1 MSRKKIHID
10 KLFKEGLK
18 NFSLFVS
25 DRDFNAIDDKTSV
38 FKEQPDTNAPAG
50 PDFSDFE
57 LEISDNDW
65 LATKA
70 KLDIEKNTI
79 ATDTSI
85 ANAFDEF
92 IIEPDPEDWPI
103 TLDKFKKAK
112 RRRVAFWWLSTGI
125 LLLITG
131 ASAFFALTDHN
142 KQNISTQNTS
152 VNVSENKTD
161 FDTKTE
167 TNTSNTKVPQ
177 ELVIDASQ
185 NPAPAATTQNN
196 IPASK
201 NNTQGSSNK
210 VQIAPNT
217 NPQPGSVGSARPGN
231 IVLQS
236 SSSTTDGNST
246 PETPLTKTPTQQKD
260 GVTLG
265 QIKTVQPIE
274 PAQVLVDASTEKG
287 LETKDS
293 SKKKPKDDKKPN
305 DPPKPGTHIYLALV
319 NQVDYSDRILPG
331 TNNSIYNDIRNNAD
345 KGSMHYTVGIEAGV
359 LKDKYQMSTGFN
371 FTKQTWNSQYNY
383 TYKLFDSIPVYDSGR
398 TRIKGYLLFPKKDT
412 TMNEARS
419 VSITKIQLPF
429 NYTHLFT
436 INDKLKLST
445 GISGIISYNI
455 GTKGDK
461 MISHENRQL
470 YYYQRLKQ
478 YERPLNIAPSIQLG
492 LMCQLQ
498 PKLMLSGSLAGSI
511 QLRSRFKPAFGARE
525 YNYSTGL
532 NIKLIYLLN

>member
-38 FKEQPDTNAPAG
+38 FKEQPNSDTTAG

-85 ANAFDEF
+85 ANTFEDFA
-92 IIEPDPEDWPI
+92 IEPDPEDWPI
-103 TLDKFKKAK
+103 TIEKLKKAK

-131 ASAFFALTDHN
+131 ASAFFALTDNTAHKN
-142 KQNISTQNTS
+142 AVSTQNTTAD
-152 VNVSENKTD
+152 VSKNSTD
-161 FDTKTE
+161 LNTISSHEQAK
-167 TNTSNTKVPQ
+167 TNTENPQ
-177 ELVIDASQ
+177 QLATDAQQ
-185 NPAPAATTQNN
+185 NPLPPEHT
-196 IPASK
+196 K
-201 NNTQGSSNK
+201 NQKDPFQDRTPERPSS
-210 VQIAPNT
+210 V
-217 NPQPGSVGSARPGN
+217 PGN
-231 IVLQS
+231 PVKS
-236 SSSTTDGNST
+236 SDPTLKTPEVTGNPATSVT
-246 PETPLTKTPTQQKD
+246 PETPPAKIPAQQKN
-260 GVTLG
+260 GVILG
-265 QIKTVQPIE
+265 QIKTVPPSE
-274 PAQVLVDASTEKG
+274 PEPVLTDKSAENNSD
-287 LETKDS
+287 TKDS
-293 SKKKPKDDKKPN
+293 SKKKPKVDDKTLTN
-305 DPPKPGTHIYLALV
+305 PPKPGSHLYLALV
-319 NQVDYSDRILPG
+319 NQIDYSYRLLPNS
-331 TNNSIYNDIRNNAD
+331 NNAIYNSIRNNAD
-345 KGSMHYTVGIEAGV
+345 KGALQYTVGIEAGV
-359 LKDKYQMSTGFN
+359 LKDKNQMSAGINVTSL
-371 FTKQTWNSQYNY
+371 TWNSQYNY

-398 TRIKGYLLFPKKDT
+398 TKIKGYLLFPKKDT

-436 INDKLKLST
+436 LNDKLKLST
-445 GISGIISYNI
+445 GISGILSYNI
-455 GTKGDK
+455 NSKGDK
-461 MISHENRQL
+461 MIAHENRQL

-478 YERPLNIAPSIQLG
+478 YERSLNIAPAIQIG
-492 LMCQLQ
+492 LMYQLQ
-498 PKLMLSGSLAGSI
+498 PKLMLAGSLGGSI

-532 NIKLIYLLN
+532 NFKLIYLLN

>member
-10 KLFKEGLK
+10 KLFKERLK

-38 FKEQPDTNAPAG
+38 FKEQTPGDAPAG

-57 LEISDNDW
+57 LEISENDW

-70 KLDIEKNTI
+70 KLDIEKNTL

-92 IIEPDPEDWPI
+92 TIEPDPQDWPI

-131 ASAFFALTDHN
+131 VSAFFALTDHT
-142 KQNISTQNTS
+142 KQNIRTQNTS
-152 VNVSENKTD
+152 VNASDSKTNP
-161 FDTKTE
+161 DTKTE
-167 TNTSNTKVPQ
+167 TNTYNTKEPQ
-177 ELVIDASQ
+177 ELVTDATQ
-185 NPAPAATTQNN
+185 NPIPAETTQNN
-196 IPASK
+196 IASSR
-201 NNTQGSSNK
+201 NNTQGTTNK
-210 VQIAPNT
+210 VQINQNT
-217 NPQPGSVGSARPGN
+217 NSQPGSVGSTQPGN
-231 IVLQS
+231 RVAQN
-236 SSSTTDGNST
+236 STSATDGNSN
-246 PETPLTKTPTQQKD
+246 PLTPPSKTPTQQKD
-260 GVTLG
+260 GVILG
-265 QIKTVQPIE
+265 QIKTVQPVE
-274 PAQVLVDASTEKG
+274 PSQVLVDKSSEME

-293 SKKKPKDDKKPN
+293 SKNKQKDDKKPN
-305 DPPKPGTHIYLALV
+305 DPPKPNTHIYLALV

-345 KGSMHYTVGIEAGV
+345 KAMLQYTAGLEAGV
-359 LKDKYQMSTGFN
+359 LKDKYQVSTGFN
-371 FTKQTWNSQYNY
+371 FTKQTWHSQYNY
-383 TYKLFDSIPVYDSGR
+383 TYRLFDSIPVYDSGR

-412 TMNEARS
+412 TMNESRS
-419 VSITKIQLPF
+419 VSITKIQVPF

-455 GTKGDK
+455 NSKGDK
-461 MISHENRQL
+461 MIAHENRQL

-492 LMCQLQ
+492 LMYQLQ